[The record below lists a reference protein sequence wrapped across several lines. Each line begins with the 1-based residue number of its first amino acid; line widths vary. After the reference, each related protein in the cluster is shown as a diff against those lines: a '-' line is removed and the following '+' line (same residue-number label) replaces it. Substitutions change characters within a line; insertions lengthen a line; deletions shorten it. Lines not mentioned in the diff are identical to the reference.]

1 MEEETKAM
9 FRISNFN
16 DLITITLQGNQRWQ
30 WAPILLARVSLG
42 LFFAIS
48 GGNKL
53 FVAENHAAL
62 IETLVE
68 AQIPFP
74 EFTSVF
80 LASVELFGGSLLV
93 VGLLSTFCAIALTIA
108 MIVAIITVEIHTIP
122 AGLSFLDWLDYF
134 LYLPQVMYVLI
145 FLWLMVSGPGPVS
158 LDSYLARAIERFS
171 GGAAHTDRHSLAS

>member
-1 MEEETKAM
+1 M
-9 FRISNFN
+9 FRVSKLNEWIA
-16 DLITITLQGNQRWQ
+16 IVLQGNKRWE

-42 LFFAIS
+42 VLFAIS

-53 FVAENHAAL
+53 FVAEHHAAL
-62 IETLVE
+62 VKTMVE

-80 LASVELFGGSLLV
+80 LASVELFGGLFLI

-108 MIVAIITVEIHTIP
+108 MIVAIITVEVHTIP
-122 AGLSFLDWLDYF
+122 SGLSFLDWLDYF
-134 LYLPQVMYVLI
+134 LYLPQVMYVVI

-158 LDSYLARAIERFS
+158 LDSYLARSLERVS
-171 GGAAHTDRHSLAS
+171 GGAARMARAAPAACPNLAS

>member
-1 MEEETKAM
+1 M
-9 FRISNFN
+9 FQVSNFN
-16 DLITITLQGNQRWQ
+16 ELIAITLQGNKRWQ

-53 FVAENHAAL
+53 FVAEHHAAL
-62 IETLVE
+62 VKTMVE

-108 MIVAIITVEIHTIP
+108 MIVAIITVEVHTIP
-122 AGLSFLDWLDYF
+122 SGLSFLDWLDYF
-134 LYLPQVMYVLI
+134 LYLPQVMYVVI

-158 LDSYLARAIERFS
+158 LDRYLARAIERMS
-171 GGAAHTDRHSLAS
+171 SGAAHDVRRGLAS

>member
-1 MEEETKAM
+1 M

-16 DLITITLQGNQRWQ
+16 ELIAITLQGNQRWQ

-53 FVAENHAAL
+53 FVAENHAGL
-62 IETLVE
+62 VETLVE

-80 LASVELFGGSLLV
+80 LASVELFGGSLLI
-93 VGLLSTFCAIALTIA
+93 VGLLSTFSAIALTIA
-108 MIVAIITVEIHTIP
+108 MIVAILTVEIHTIP
-122 AGLSFLDWLDYF
+122 SGLSFLDWLDYF
-134 LYLPQVMYVLI
+134 FYLPQVMYVVI

-158 LDSYLARAIERFS
+158 LDSFLARAIARFS
-171 GGAAHTDRHSLAS
+171 GGAAQAADRGLAS